1 MREESPAKAE
11 TMGIQTLV
19 AFIGVATALAVGLLT
34 AASGVTLKAAG
45 FIALGFVPVMWAL
58 THLTERVIGHE
69 IWHYSAPYPYRWMDV
84 APLDDKPAA
93 TTQSG
98 EEELDDERRSLV
110 EAA

>member
-1 MREESPAKAE
+1 
-11 TMGIQTLV
+11 
-19 AFIGVATALAVGLLT
+19 
-34 AASGVTLKAAG
+34 
-45 FIALGFVPVMWAL
+45 
-58 THLTERVIGHE
+58 
-69 IWHYSAPYPYRWMDV
+69 MDV